1 MRSRLIWLT
10 TVATTLTIGL
20 GGCSGER
27 YEIYNKAM
35 RSTVSDLRSGDID
48 GAASTLETAR
58 AYADDSEQKHRTT
71 ELGLL
76 IDGAQAYCRG
86 DRAQAGTTWSG
97 SSAPEFRRAITSNQD
112 SLGVTLTTAKK
123 N

>member
-1 MRSRLIWLT
+1 MKL
-10 TVATTLTIGL
+10 
-20 GGCSGER
+20 
-27 YEIYNKAM
+27 
-35 RSTVSDLRSGDID
+35 
-48 GAASTLETAR
+48 
-58 AYADDSEQKHRTT
+58 
-71 ELGLL
+71 LL